1 MNRSCADQRRTHIS
15 LCSGQQAYN
24 VAMCCDS
31 CSSSKLIRTCGVA
44 CVLPQDARNR
54 GITRLVLLTTRTAD
68 WFMQRDFKL
77 AGPAWSSELLPPTR
91 RKQVNPARNSQLY
104 YKDLDPLS
112 DEERQEPG
120 TRIGF

>member
-1 MNRSCADQRRTHIS
+1 MLICEAVVSAAAGVFVLTAPHVTRSVRSCTS
-15 LCSGQQAYN
+15 
-24 VAMCCDS
+24 CCP
-31 CSSSKLIRTCGVA
+31 
-44 CVLPQDARNR
+44 PQDARNR

-91 RKQVNPARNSQLY
+91 RAQVNPARNSQLY

-112 DEERQEPG
+112 DDEKAEPG